1 MTTTITIT
9 EARENKFVIQLK
21 RVLWKMYLNHFNL
34 TLKPFEG
41 SPDPRFFWL
50 GEKHK
55 EALASLKYGIQ
66 ENMAF
71 ILINGDIGTGKTS
84 LIHYF
89 LVDNDV
95 DAIIATLP
103 DPDLSISD
111 FFRLVTNEFNINLD
125 SNTKGDFLIHFGR
138 FLKNTYSGKK
148 KVLLI
153 IDEAQRLNHELL
165 EQIRLLSNIERDYV
179 KLINIF
185 IIGQNEVL
193 DILTD
198 EENKALRQRIT
209 LHYNIEPLTESETS
223 QYIKHR
229 LKVAGSKTEIFSPEA
244 VQEIFLFS
252 KGYPR
257 LINTICDRSLL
268 TGYVRDTKKISGEM
282 VKQCADDLKIL
293 VE

>member
-1 MTTTITIT
+1 
-9 EARENKFVIQLK
+9 
-21 RVLWKMYLNHFNL
+21 MYLNHFNL
-34 TLKPFEG
+34 KLKPFEG

-71 ILINGDIGTGKTS
+71 LLINGDIGTGKTS

-89 LVDNDV
+89 LLDNDI

-111 FFRLVTNEFNINLD
+111 FFKLVTNEYNIKLD
-125 SNTKGDFLIHFGR
+125 SNTKGDFLIQFGR
-138 FLKNTYSGKK
+138 FLQKTYSGKK

-165 EQIRLLSNIERDYV
+165 EQIRLLSNLERDYV

-198 EENKALRQRIT
+198 AENKALRQRIT

-257 LINTICDRSLL
+257 LINTICDRALL
-268 TGYVRDTKKISGEM
+268 TGYVKDTKKISGEI

-293 VE
+293 IE